1 MNDLINAVGEKT
13 ALLDAAIR
21 QLGKRGQAYAEA
33 ESNYRMAL
41 SKAILEERANGTPV
55 TIISDICKGK
65 SDIAKLRFQRDCAEV
80 VYKSAMEAIN
90 SYKLQIR
97 IRRIRQSGLGDLLN
111 EYTFDKFQTESPWQE
126 AVKNSALKFLED
138 HDRKWFFIGGQVGAG
153 KTHLCTAI
161 VGEFLNRGISA
172 KYMLWRDEALKLKA
186 VVNDDAAYSN
196 LIKPLKTVPV
206 LYIDDF
212 FRTGNDE
219 TGRKKAPT
227 QGDINVAFEL
237 INYRYNNNL
246 VTILSSELTVDQ
258 ILFFDEAV
266 GSRIYQR
273 TKEYHWDIAKDPHK
287 NYRLK

>member
-1 MNDLINAVGEKT
+1 MLESLLRKAPTEVQKKLQNRNTEITFEDIQERRIQIMNEVK
-13 ALLDAAIR
+13 
-21 QLGKRGQAYAEA
+21 
-33 ESNYRMAL
+33 
-41 SKAILEERANGTPV
+41 GTLTGYDCP
-55 TIISDICKGK
+55 ICKNKGVIHYLK
-65 SDIAKLRFQRDCAEV
+65 DGYEFAKPCECMKLRD
-80 VYKSAMEAIN
+80 S
-90 SYKLQIR
+90 L
-97 IRRIRQSGLGDLLN
+97 RRIRQSGLGDLLN

-153 KTHLCTAI
+153 KTHLCTAM
-161 VGEFLNRGISA
+161 VGEFLKRGISA

-246 VTILSSELTVDQ
+246 VTVLSSELTVDQ

>member
-1 MNDLINAVGEKT
+1 MQAPITVSYTHLDVYKRQDIANVCNEAALIAARHGKNAVGKQDF
-13 ALLDAAIR
+13 LDAV
-21 QLGKRGQAYAEA
+21 E
-33 ESNYRMAL
+33 
-41 SKAILEERANGTPV
+41 
-55 TIISDICKGK
+55 
-65 SDIAKLRFQRDCAEV
+65 
-80 VYKSAMEAIN
+80 
-90 SYKLQIR
+90 
-97 IRRIRQSGLGDLLN
+97 SGLGDLLN

-186 VVNDDAAYSN
+186 VVNDDTAYSN

-246 VTILSSELTVDQ
+246 ATVLSSELTVDQ

>member
-1 MNDLINAVGEKT
+1 MQKKLQNRNTEITFEDIQERRIQAMNEVKGNLTGYDC
-13 ALLDAAIR
+13 
-21 QLGKRGQAYAEA
+21 
-33 ESNYRMAL
+33 
-41 SKAILEERANGTPV
+41 P
-55 TIISDICKGK
+55 ICKNKGVIHYLK
-65 SDIAKLRFQRDCAEV
+65 DGYEFAKPCECMKLRD
-80 VYKSAMEAIN
+80 S
-90 SYKLQIR
+90 L
-97 IRRIRQSGLGDLLN
+97 RRIRQSGLGDLLN

-161 VGEFLNRGISA
+161 VGEFLNRGTSA

-186 VVNDDAAYSN
+186 VVNDDTAYSN

-219 TGRKKAPT
+219 AGRKKAPT

>member
-1 MNDLINAVGEKT
+1 MKGEKIMLES
-13 ALLDAAIR
+13 LLR
-21 QLGKRGQAYAEA
+21 
-33 ESNYRMAL
+33 
-41 SKAILEERANGTPV
+41 KAPPEVRRKLQNRNTEITFEDIQERRIQIMNEVKGTLTGYDCP
-55 TIISDICKGK
+55 ICKNKGVIHYLK
-65 SDIAKLRFQRDCAEV
+65 DGYEFAKPCECMKLRD
-80 VYKSAMEAIN
+80 S
-90 SYKLQIR
+90 L
-97 IRRIRQSGLGDLLN
+97 RRIRQSGLGDLLN

-161 VGEFLNRGISA
+161 VGEFLKRGISA

-186 VVNDDAAYSN
+186 VVNDDTAYSN

-246 VTILSSELTVDQ
+246 ATVLSSELTVDQ